1 MNGYFM
7 LCLPV
12 NPEDFGGMES
22 FLAAINRSR
31 CQVIYTGGEV
41 NRHCTTLFYVVAKN
55 KEALGDFMDEADIT
69 GPVVKIDEFY
79 DIETELYGEIME

>member
-1 MNGYFM
+1 M
-7 LCLPV
+7 
-12 NPEDFGGMES
+12 
-22 FLAAINRSR
+22 
-31 CQVIYTGGEV
+31 IYTGGEV